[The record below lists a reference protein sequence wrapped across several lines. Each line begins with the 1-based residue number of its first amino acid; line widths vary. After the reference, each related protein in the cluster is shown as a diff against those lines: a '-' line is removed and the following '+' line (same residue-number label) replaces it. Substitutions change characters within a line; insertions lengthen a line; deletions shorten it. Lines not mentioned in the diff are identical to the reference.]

1 MKNYILLAIAAF
13 TFTSCIS
20 VKINNEEG
28 LNKVYANH
36 KNSNIS
42 AKGTYFENGI
52 VDSDWSNENSSN
64 ATKAKFKKAN
74 GVSYIK
80 LNTKKKVEVEFHH
93 QVKVEGNIKFEIV
106 DATKN
111 VVFQRD
117 LSQNSDE
124 NFELKLNE
132 GEYTIRWDAKN
143 ANGSYFLEWKEK

>member
-1 MKNYILLAIAAF
+1 M
-13 TFTSCIS
+13 
-20 VKINNEEG
+20 
-28 LNKVYANH
+28 
-36 KNSNIS
+36 
-42 AKGTYFENGI
+42 
-52 VDSDWSNENSSN
+52 DSDWSNENSSN

-93 QVKVEGNIKFEIV
+93 QVKLDGHIKFEIM

-117 LSQNSDE
+117 LSQNQDE

>member
-1 MKNYILLAIAAF
+1 MLVMAVC
-13 TFTSCIS
+13 TFTSIIS

-28 LNKVYANH
+28 LNKIYANH
-36 KNSNIS
+36 NNSNIR
-42 AKGTYFENGI
+42 AKGTYFENG
-52 VDSDWSNENSSN
+52 VMDSDWSNENSSN

-93 QVKVEGNIKFEIV
+93 QVKLDEHIKFEIM

-117 LSQNSDE
+117 LSQNQNE